1 MILRDQKIPYRMK
14 AKMFDQLPGNI
25 KDNIKEMV
33 IDHYSNM
40 YDCDSKEL
48 RDILNDLNNK
58 TLSDIEKELS

>member
-1 MILRDQKIPYRMK
+1 MK